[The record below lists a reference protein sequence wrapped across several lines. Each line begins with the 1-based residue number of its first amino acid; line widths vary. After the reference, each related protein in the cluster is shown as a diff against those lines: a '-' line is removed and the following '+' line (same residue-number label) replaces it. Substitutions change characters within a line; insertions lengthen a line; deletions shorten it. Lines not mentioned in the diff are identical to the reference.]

1 MIFDPPLIYFWTSLW
16 FLTKWFSTKWVMITF
31 VTSQLGHCSLAKDCE
46 SLPNRSSTIG
56 TTRRRRWRHDPAART
71 KSKNLCSSDG
81 RVGRNYSNVEHRR
94 YIFFCWSLFKLPS
107 VNVFVHQQFLLEN
120 RKGWTSNLNSYLIT
134 AIGFTFI
141 YVIRFVFSNLN
152 L

>member
-94 YIFFCWSLFKLPS
+94 YIFFCWPLFKLTS
-107 VNVFVHQQFLLEN
+107 VNVFVHQAIFARKSERLNIKFEFLSDN
-120 RKGWTSNLNSYLIT
+120 RYWLYIHLCHQIC
-134 AIGFTFI
+134 F
-141 YVIRFVFSNLN
+141 L
-152 L
+152 